1 MTCTDKDLH
10 ERGLR
15 ASQCSFDSSGKTPA
29 EWHHRNNR
37 QRPRRPTPGRLAAI
51 ARKPFIDISKIPQAR
66 KPSDRFRAQCTRAG
80 KGHST

>member
-1 MTCTDKDLH
+1 MP
-10 ERGLR
+10 
-15 ASQCSFDSSGKTPA
+15 FDSSGKTLA
-29 EWHHRNNR
+29 ECHHRNNR
-37 QRPRRPTPGRLAAI
+37 QRPRRPTTGRRAAI